1 MKIGGQAMD
10 SFKLPEEF
18 LLGTATSSLQ
28 IEGGDRNNSWY
39 RWAEEGH
46 IKDGTH
52 SVNVVGHWNRVEEDI
67 EIIKKLNSQT
77 YRLSLE
83 WSRIE
88 PERGKFCKE
97 AIDHYRGE
105 IEKLIEAG
113 IKPIVT
119 LHHFSN
125 PLWLED
131 IGAWVNHE
139 VIGLFERYAQYV
151 VTYLGDIVSDWIT
164 INEPNVYMVNGYV
177 FGEWP
182 PGEKSIRK
190 FIKGSKNMIL
200 AHIKAYK
207 TIHSIREGMNQKDTM
222 VGVAN
227 HLRVFDTKKKTPVN
241 RWISNLY
248 DRMFQEIFITGMTEG
263 RLIFPLGSGYPLEK
277 GRYYDF
283 FGINYYTRDIVSF
296 KMGIANLF
304 SKREV
309 LEGSD
314 VNDLGWEIYPEGLYR
329 ICRKY
334 YERFKAPIFI
344 TENGTSDERD
354 SFRIKYLY
362 DHTYQI
368 KRLIDD
374 GIDVQRYYHW
384 TLMDNFEWLDGL
396 SGKFGLVSVDP
407 VTYKRKIKR
416 SGLFY
421 SELCR
426 EKGVTEDM
434 IKKYF

>member
-1 MKIGGQAMD
+1 MD
-10 SFKLPEEF
+10 SFKLPAGF
-18 LLGTATSSLQ
+18 LLGTATASLQ

-39 RWAEEGH
+39 RWSDGGH

-52 SVNVVGHWNRVEEDI
+52 SVNAVDHWNRVEEDI
-67 EIIKKLNSQT
+67 EIMKKLNSQT

-88 PERGKFCKE
+88 PERGKFSKE
-97 AIDHYRGE
+97 AIDHYRWE

-113 IKPIVT
+113 IKPLVT

-131 IGAWVNHE
+131 IGSWVNHE
-139 VIGLFERYAQYV
+139 VVGLFERYVQYV

-164 INEPNVYMVNGYV
+164 INEPNVYMANGYV
-177 FGEWP
+177 FGIWP
-182 PGEKSIRK
+182 PGERSIGK
-190 FIKGSKNMIL
+190 FIKGSRNMIL

-207 TIHSIREGMNQKDTM
+207 TIHSIREGMNQKNTM

-227 HLRVFDTKKKTPVN
+227 HLRVFDAKKNTPVN
-241 RWISNLY
+241 RWISSMY

-263 RLIFPLGSGYPLEK
+263 KLIFPLGSGYPLEK
-277 GRYYDF
+277 GKYYDF
-283 FGINYYTRDIVSF
+283 LGINYYTRDIVSF
-296 KMGIANLF
+296 KMEAASLF

-309 LEGSD
+309 FEGSSI
-314 VNDLGWEIYPEGLYR
+314 NDLGWEIYPEGIYR
-329 ICRKY
+329 ICERY
-334 YERFKAPIFI
+334 YERFNAPIFI
-344 TENGTSDERD
+344 TENGTSDEMD
-354 SFRIKYLY
+354 QFRIKYIY
-362 DHTYQI
+362 DHMYQI
-368 KRLIDD
+368 KKLIDN

-384 TLMDNFEWLDGL
+384 TLMDNFEWLEGL
-396 SGKFGLVSVDP
+396 SSKFGLVSVDP
-407 VTYKRKIKR
+407 VSYERKVKK

-421 SELCR
+421 SELSR

-434 IKKYF
+434 IKRYF